1 MPAARIHLVR
11 HGEVYNPEGILYG
24 RLPHFRLSELGH
36 RMAEAAA
43 LDLKNQRRRV
53 TRIVSSPLLRA
64 RESAEH
70 IQEAFAESMAIEI
83 DDRVIEPHNI
93 FEGYRM
99 TPKTVA
105 LRSKLFF
112 HMRNPFKP
120 SWGEPF
126 EQIAHRILAVM
137 RDVAAQTTDGDV
149 VIVSHQAVIVMA
161 QRAIAGKRLY
171 HDPRKR
177 RCSLSSITSFE
188 YRGQSFVEVDYRE
201 PALSLAR
208 SAIDRGAV

>member
-24 RLPHFRLSELGH
+24 RLPHFRLSDFGH
-36 RMAEAAA
+36 QMAEAAA
-43 LDLKNQRRRV
+43 KDLKAQKRNV
-53 TRIVSSPLLRA
+53 TKIVSSPLLRA

-70 IQEAFAESMAIEI
+70 FQAAFGGNIEI
-83 DDRVIEPHNI
+83 DERVIEPHNI

-99 TPKTVA
+99 TPRTVVI
-105 LRSKLFF
+105 RSKLLF

-126 EQIAHRILAVM
+126 GKIAHRVLAAM
-137 RDVAAQTTDGDV
+137 REAASETIAGDV
-149 VIVSHQAVIVMA
+149 VIVTHQAVIVMA

-188 YRGQSFVEVDYRE
+188 LRGQDFIEVDYRE
-201 PALSLAR
+201 PALSL
-208 SAIDRGAV
+208 SQQAIDKGAV

>member
-1 MPAARIHLVR
+1 MPAARIHLIR

-24 RLPHFRLSELGH
+24 RLPHFRLSEFGH
-36 RMAEAAA
+36 QMAEAAA
-43 LDLKNQRRRV
+43 LDLNSQKRRV
-53 TRIVSSPLLRA
+53 SRIISSPLLRA

-70 IQEAFAESMAIEI
+70 VQSLFKTEIEI
-83 DDRVIEPHNI
+83 DERLIEPHNI

-99 TPKTVA
+99 GPRTVA

-126 EQIAHRILAVM
+126 AQIAHRVLATM
-137 RDVAAQTTDGDV
+137 RDAASQTPDGDV

-188 YRGQSFVEVDYRE
+188 LRGEEFVEIDYRE
-201 PALSLAR
+201 PALSLEQR
-208 SAIDRGAV
+208 AIDKGAV

>member
-1 MPAARIHLVR
+1 MPADRIHLIR

-24 RLPHFRLSELGH
+24 RLPHFRLSDFGH
-36 RMAEAAA
+36 QMAEAAA
-43 LDLKNQRRRV
+43 LDLKNQKRRV
-53 TRIVSSPLLRA
+53 SRIVSSPLLRA

-70 IQEAFAESMAIEI
+70 IQNVFKAEIEI
-83 DDRVIEPHNI
+83 DERLIEPHNI

-99 TPKTVA
+99 TPRTVA
-105 LRSKLFF
+105 IRSNLFF

-126 EQIAHRILAVM
+126 AEIAHRVLAAM
-137 RDVAAQTTDGDV
+137 REAASQTSDGDV

-188 YRGQSFVEVDYRE
+188 VRGQEFIEVDYRE
-201 PALSLAR
+201 PALSLEQQ
-208 SAIDRGAV
+208 AIDKGAV

>member
-36 RMAEAAA
+36 QMAEAAA
-43 LDLKNQRRRV
+43 KDLKDQKRKV

-70 IQEAFAESMAIEI
+70 MQEVFANATAIEI

-99 TPKTVA
+99 NTRTVA

-126 EQIAHRILAVM
+126 EQIAQRILAAM
-137 RDVAAQTTDGDV
+137 REAAAKTTDGDV

-188 YRGQSFVEVDYRE
+188 LRGRDFVEVDYRE
-201 PALSLAR
+201 PALNLAG

>member
-1 MPAARIHLVR
+1 MPAARIHLIR

-24 RLPHFRLSELGH
+24 RLPHFRLSDFGH
-36 RMAEAAA
+36 QMAEAAA
-43 LDLKNQRRRV
+43 KDLKSQKRNV
-53 TRIVSSPLLRA
+53 TKIISSPLLRA

-70 IQEAFAESMAIEI
+70 VQLTFGGNIEV
-83 DDRVIEPHNI
+83 DERVIEPHNI

-99 TPKTVA
+99 TPRTVA
-105 LRSKLFF
+105 IRSKLFF

-126 EQIAHRILAVM
+126 AKIAHRVLAAM
-137 RDVAAQTTDGDV
+137 REAASETVTGDV
-149 VIVSHQAVIVMA
+149 VIVTHQAVIVMA
-161 QRAIAGKRLY
+161 QRAVAGKRLY

-188 YRGQSFVEVDYRE
+188 LRGQDLVEVDYRE
-201 PALSLAR
+201 PALSL
-208 SAIDRGAV
+208 SQQAIDKGAV